1 MKKYTGEDIFLAI
14 GEIDESLLAVPS
26 RSRLRGALIGKL
38 TVAASIVLTVAVIFV
53 FITSGGLGN
62 ISSNKDGL
70 GGNSSA
76 EPDSNGPS
84 SSPDFDENDGYF
96 DDTDNNAPGD
106 SGENIPSAPGDGSQ
120 DDGGAAGGEGDSA
133 DDVQKNPDRIVI
145 GSDGRLLNVQATAT
159 VAPTNGYLCIYLD
172 TNADYTYTICHSQT
186 GEELQYE
193 PVSGGT
199 YRLYT
204 TEGDGKLVITSDGY
218 DFYAIV
224 LEYEYRDGVYYCTI
238 TYDYY

>member
-26 RSRLRGALIGKL
+26 RSRSRGALFGKL

-62 ISSNKDGL
+62 ISNKDGL

-76 EPDSNGPS
+76 APDSNGPS
-84 SSPDFDENDGYF
+84 SSPDFGGNDGYF
-96 DDTDNNAPGD
+96 DDTDSSAPGD
-106 SGENIPSAPGDGSQ
+106 SGENIPSAPGDGTQ
-120 DDGGAAGGEGDSA
+120 DEGGDAAGGEGDSEGDA
-133 DDVQKNPDRIVI
+133 QRDPDRIVI
-145 GSDGRLLNVQATAT
+145 GYDGNLLNVQATAT
-159 VAPTNGYLCIYLD
+159 VTPTKGYLCIYLG
-172 TNADYTYTICHSQT
+172 TNESYSYTVCHSQT

-193 PVSGGT
+193 PVGGNT

-204 TEGDGKLVITSDGY
+204 VEGDGKLVIISDGY
-218 DFYAIV
+218 DFYAMV
-224 LEYEYRDGVYYCTI
+224 LEYEYRDGVYYCTV